1 MDTDLVPATP
11 PIHRFDPRLTAWYG
25 HVFQPRGDT
34 VWTIEALHCN
44 DGRRLFI
51 SDLIGNVQSELVKRY
66 HKAKRDGKADPAKAG
81 AEGRG
86 AAAAAAAT
94 AAAAGAGAAAA
105 GGGAERRRQR
115 GVWRGRHM
123 QRTCRMLEQRGLAV
137 WPDDCGGGGC
147 AAGAECG
154 DVGSGAGP
162 EMTVEALLPGGR
174 VVRTVRGADARRVDL
189 TVAHRRGTSPKIV
202 LPRLTPAG
210 RIVWLQTRLGL
221 TSREVLVL
229 SLIWPRFK
237 AGGYFVKSNSMVAE
251 NVWMADS
258 DITYA
263 FYSLSRAGYIAKN
276 ARTGRFLVVRRA
288 DEIEPYGPMLE
299 VIEDMVYGARAGEY
313 VYGDTYDDEINKAY
327 ARTVA
332 SLNEDAGRRG
342 ANGGGASA
350 AQAAAGRRRRRR
362 QANA

>member
-1 MDTDLVPATP
+1 
-11 PIHRFDPRLTAWYG
+11 
-25 HVFQPRGDT
+25 
-34 VWTIEALHCN
+34 
-44 DGRRLFI
+44 
-51 SDLIGNVQSELVKRY
+51 
-66 HKAKRDGKADPAKAG
+66 
-81 AEGRG
+81 
-86 AAAAAAAT
+86 
-94 AAAAGAGAAAA
+94 
-105 GGGAERRRQR
+105 
-115 GVWRGRHM
+115 M

-137 WPDDCGGGGC
+137 WPDDCGSGGC

-154 DVGSGAGP
+154 DIGGGGGGAGP

-174 VVRTVRGADARRVDL
+174 IVRTVRGADARRVDP
-189 TVAHRRGTSPKIV
+189 TVAHRRGTSPKII

-251 NVWMADS
+251 NVWMTDS

-276 ARTGRFLVVRRA
+276 AKTGRFLLVRRA

-332 SLNEDAGRRG
+332 ALGEDAGRRG

-350 AQAAAGRRRRRR
+350 AQAAAGRQRRR
-362 QANA
+362 QQANA